1 MSCFSDADYVAARR
15 KLVELRE
22 EAHRLGAQRSKVSE
36 LGQPCRA
43 RDEDPGDGS
52 AEGGE
57 SMNQHDRLAAHA
69 MEQVAELLTRA
80 TTTVRQTGMRRAAE
94 HTLLEQLALIEKVF
108 KRGVDAQAEA
118 RRLEAHRTTD
128 RIARL
133 EIQRVADVEA
143 AETRA
148 RSACMQAC
156 RAAVHTADHVAARTA
171 CETAIALD
179 IERERA
185 REKLKAEAARGSQ
198 ALAAAETEARD
209 AARRCQDTERRCRA
223 DLDNTIA
230 ALKAEY
236 AAQRD
241 TAVATARAAAAKAAA
256 AADAALAESQAA
268 RAERDAAMKARE
280 ADAKAHSA
288 QRASWQAKLDAELQA
303 LDSKIRRLLAARD
316 HRIQQLQAELCN
328 TKRDRDR
335 CHAMLTELDT
345 SLSTAIQPTTSAA
358 QVLN

>member
-22 EAHRLGAQRSKVSE
+22 EAHRLGAQKSKASE
-36 LGQPCRA
+36 LGHRHGKQ
-43 RDEDPGDGS
+43 EQDPVEGS

-57 SMNQHDRLAAHA
+57 SVEQHDRLAAHA
-69 MEQVAELLTRA
+69 MEQVADLLSRA
-80 TTTVRQTGMRRAAE
+80 TTTVHQSGMRRAAE
-94 HTLLEQLALIEKVF
+94 HTLVEQLALIDKVF
-108 KRGVDAQAEA
+108 KRGVEAQAEA
-118 RRLEAHRTTD
+118 RQLEAHRTTD
-128 RIARL
+128 RIAAL
-133 EIQRVADVEA
+133 ELQRAADVEV

-156 RAAVHTADHVAARTA
+156 RAAVQSADHVAAHTA
-171 CETAIALD
+171 CETAIVLNL
-179 IERERA
+179 ERERA
-185 REKLKAEAARGSQ
+185 REERKMEAVRDSQ
-198 ALAAAETEARD
+198 ALAAAETKARE

-241 TAVATARAAAAKAAA
+241 TAVAAARAAAAKAAA
-256 AADAALAESQAA
+256 AADAALAESEAA
-268 RAERDAAMKARE
+268 RSERDAAMKARE

-303 LDSKIRRLLAARD
+303 LDSKVRRLLAARD
-316 HRIQQLQAELCN
+316 HRIQQLQAELCYA
-328 TKRDRDR
+328 KRDRDR
-335 CHAMLTELDT
+335 CHAMLAEIDT
-345 SLSTAIQPTTSAA
+345 SLSTAIQPPPSAS